1 MRVRRD
7 AATLIA
13 VTDDPYLAL
22 YSVAETRPVDRMHRH
37 DPNLAGLV
45 LEYVRTRLTFTDT
58 PLDHPQDPEP
68 IEQALAGF
76 IGDPYGR
83 DPREVLEAYVRH
95 IAANVLSTD
104 SPRFFGFIPAAPTKA
119 ALLFDTVVSI
129 ASLQG
134 CSWLEAS
141 GAIVAENQVLRWIAD
156 LAGLPAGAGGT
167 FVSGGSAANLS
178 ALAVAREVGRQR
190 TGAREVRIACSD
202 EAHSSVANACR
213 ILDIEPFVVPSDDHR
228 FTGAELQRALLAEDA
243 LDGHSPVVA
252 VVATAG
258 TTNAGI
264 VDDLRGLGEVARA
277 NGLWMHVD
285 GAYGGAAL
293 LSDQRWR
300 FDGLEL
306 ADSFITD
313 PHKWWFAP
321 FDCAALLYRDPAL
334 AAAVHTQ
341 HASYLD
347 PLHQS
352 DAVDLPNPTDLA
364 HHLSR
369 RARGLPLWFSLAV
382 HGTDAYV
389 GAVQHVIDLARQT
402 AELIEDCPHAELLR
416 PPELSVVLWRRP
428 GWQAEDYLRLQNDL
442 LTRQVAFATPTVWE
456 GEVVGRFALL
466 HPSTTIEMVG
476 AVLEAAG

>member
-1 MRVRRD
+1 MD
-7 AATLIA
+7 
-13 VTDDPYLAL
+13 DDPYLAHRL
-22 YSVAETRPVDRMHRH
+22 VRATRPADRMHQH
-37 DPNLAGLV
+37 DPHLAGLV
-45 LEYVRTRLTFTDT
+45 FEYVRTRLTFTDT
-58 PLDHPQDPEP
+58 PLDHPKPPEP
-68 IEQALAGF
+68 IIRALDGF
-76 IGDPYGR
+76 IDEYGR
-83 DPREVLEAYVRH
+83 DPREVLDAYVQH

-134 CSWLEAS
+134 CSFLEAS
-141 GAIVAENQVLRWIAD
+141 GALVAENQVLRWIAD
-156 LAGLPAGAGGT
+156 LAGMPESAGGT

-178 ALAVAREVGRQR
+178 ALAVAREIGRQR
-190 TGAREVRIACSD
+190 FGVREVRIACSD

-213 ILDIEPFVVPSDDHR
+213 ILDVEPFVVPSEDHR
-228 FTGAELQRALLAEDA
+228 FTGAGLKQA
-243 LDGHSPVVA
+243 LDAHEGPPVVA

-264 VDDLRGLGEVARA
+264 VDDLAGIAEVCRERD
-277 NGLWMHVD
+277 LWLHVD

-293 LSDQRWR
+293 LSDQKWR
-300 FDGLEL
+300 FDGLQH

-321 FDCAALLYRDPAL
+321 FDCAALLYRDPDQ
-334 AAAVHTQ
+334 AASVPTQ

-352 DAVDLPNPTDLA
+352 DHPEYWNPTDLA

-382 HGTDAYV
+382 HGTTAYRI
-389 GAVQHVIDLARQT
+389 AVQHVLDLT
-402 AELIEDCPHAELLR
+402 AEVAALVDESPHVELVR
-416 PPELSVVLWRRP
+416 EPGLSIVLWRRP
-428 GWQAEDYLRLQNDL
+428 GWGKEDYIDLQNRL
-442 LTRQVAFATPTVWE
+442 LAEQEAFATPTVWE
-456 GEVVGRFALL
+456 GEVIGRFALL
-466 HPSTTIEMVG
+466 HPSTTLEMVEV
-476 AVLEAAG
+476 VLDAAR

>member
-1 MRVRRD
+1 M
-7 AATLIA
+7 A
-13 VTDDPYLAL
+13 DDPYLSL
-22 YSVAETRPVDRMHRH
+22 YSVAETRPVDRMHRY

-45 LEYVRTRLTFTDT
+45 LEYVRTRLSFTDT
-58 PLDHPQDPEP
+58 PLDHPVGPEP
-68 IEQALAGF
+68 IEIALDGF

-141 GAIVAENQVLRWIAD
+141 GAIVAENQVLRWISD
-156 LAGLPAGAGGT
+156 VAGLPAGAGGT

-178 ALAVAREVGRQR
+178 ALAVAREAGRESF
-190 TGAREVRIACSD
+190 GVREVRIACSD
-202 EAHSSVANACR
+202 EVHSSVANACR
-213 ILDIEPFVVPSDDHR
+213 ILDIEPFVVATDDHR
-228 FTGAELQRALLAEDA
+228 LTGEALRRGLEAEDA
-243 LDGHSPVVA
+243 RPGAAPVVA

-264 VDDLRGLGEVARA
+264 VDDMRGIGEVARQR
-277 NGLWMHVD
+277 GMWMHVD

-293 LSDQRWR
+293 LSDERWR

-321 FDCAALLYRDPAL
+321 FDCAALIYRDPDR

-341 HASYLD
+341 HAGYLD

-352 DAVDLPNPTDLA
+352 DNPKYWNPTDLA

-369 RARGLPLWFSLAV
+369 RARGLPMWFSLAV
-382 HGTDAYV
+382 HGTDAYAA
-389 GAVQHVIDLARQT
+389 AVQQVIDLARET
-402 AELIEDCPHAELLR
+402 AALIEELPHVELVR
-416 PPELSVVLWRRP
+416 ETGLSIVLWRRP
-428 GWQAEDYLRLQNDL
+428 GWDRDDYLKLQDDL
-442 LTRQVAFATPTVWE
+442 LASQVAFATPTVWE

-476 AVLEAAG
+476 AVLDAAR

>member
-1 MRVRRD
+1 
-7 AATLIA
+7 
-13 VTDDPYLAL
+13 
-22 YSVAETRPVDRMHRH
+22 MHRY

-58 PLDHPQDPEP
+58 PLDHPSGPAP
-68 IEQALAGF
+68 IEEGLAGF

-83 DPREVLEAYVRH
+83 DPREVLEAYVRY

-156 LAGLPAGAGGT
+156 LAGLPDIAGGT

-178 ALAVAREVGRQR
+178 ALVVAREVGRQR
-190 TGAREVRIACSD
+190 FGVREVRVACSD

-213 ILDIEPFVVPSDDHR
+213 ILDVEPFVVPTDDHR
-228 FTGAELQRALLAEDA
+228 FTGEALSRALDA
-243 LDGHSPVVA
+243 YDGPPVVA
-252 VVATAG
+252 VVATSG

-264 VDDLRGLGEVARA
+264 VDDLRGIGEVSRER
-277 NGLWMHVD
+277 NLWMHVD

-321 FDCAALLYRDPAL
+321 FDCAALLYRDPDQ
-334 AAAVHTQ
+334 AASVHTQ

-352 DAVDLPNPTDLA
+352 DHPAYWNPTDLA

-382 HGTDAYV
+382 HGTDAYSA
-389 GAVQHVIDLARQT
+389 AVQHAIDLARQT
-402 AELIEDCPHAELLR
+402 AELIDELPHVELLR
-416 PPELSVVLWRRP
+416 EPGLSIVLWRRP
-428 GWQAEDYLRLQNDL
+428 GWIKDDYLRLQDEL
-442 LTRQVAFATPTVWE
+442 LAQQVAFATPTVWE

-466 HPSTTIEMVG
+466 HPSTTLDMVR
-476 AVLEAAG
+476 AVLDAAI

>member
-1 MRVRRD
+1 
-7 AATLIA
+7 
-13 VTDDPYLAL
+13 
-22 YSVAETRPVDRMHRH
+22 MHQH
-37 DPNLAGLV
+37 DPHLAGLV
-45 LEYVRTRLTFTDT
+45 FEYVRTRLTFTDT
-58 PLDHPQDPEP
+58 PLDHPKPPEP
-68 IEQALAGF
+68 IIRALDGF
-76 IGDPYGR
+76 IDEYGR
-83 DPREVLEAYVRH
+83 DPREVLDTYVQH

-134 CSWLEAS
+134 CSFLEAS

-156 LAGLPAGAGGT
+156 LAGMPDSAGGT

-178 ALAVAREVGRQR
+178 ALAVARDIGRQR
-190 TGAREVRIACSD
+190 VGVREVRIACSD

-213 ILDIEPFVVPSDDHR
+213 ILDVEPFVVPSEDHR
-228 FTGAELQRALLAEDA
+228 LTGAGLRQA
-243 LDGHSPVVA
+243 LDDYQGPPVVA

-264 VDDLRGLGEVARA
+264 IDDLAGIAEVCRERD
-277 NGLWMHVD
+277 LWLHVD

-293 LSDQRWR
+293 LSDQKWR
-300 FDGLEL
+300 FAGIEH

-321 FDCAALLYRDPAL
+321 FDCAALLYRDPDQ
-334 AAAVHTQ
+334 AASVHTQ

-352 DAVDLPNPTDLA
+352 DHPEFWNPTDLA

-382 HGTDAYV
+382 HGTTAYQI
-389 GAVQHVIDLARQT
+389 AVQHVLDLT
-402 AELIEDCPHAELLR
+402 AEVAALVEDSPHVELVR
-416 PPELSVVLWRRP
+416 EPGLSIVLWRRP
-428 GWQAEDYLRLQNDL
+428 GWGKADYLNLQNRL
-442 LTRQVAFATPTVWE
+442 LAEQVAFATPTVWE
-456 GEVVGRFALL
+456 GEVIGRFALL
-466 HPSTTIEMVG
+466 HPSTTLEMVEV
-476 AVLEAAG
+476 VLDAAR

>member
-1 MRVRRD
+1 M
-7 AATLIA
+7 TS
-13 VTDDPYLAL
+13 DDPYLAHH
-22 YSVAETRPVDRMHRH
+22 VVRETRPADRMHRY
-37 DPNLAGLV
+37 DPHLAGLV
-45 LEYVRTRLTFTDT
+45 FEYVRTRLSFTDT
-58 PLDHPQDPEP
+58 PLDNPLPPEP
-68 IEQALAGF
+68 IIEALEGF
-76 IGDPYGR
+76 IDDYGR
-83 DPREVLEAYVRH
+83 DPREVLDAYVGH

-156 LAGLPAGAGGT
+156 LAGMPESAGGT

-178 ALAVAREVGRQR
+178 ALAVAREIGRQR
-190 TGAREVRIACSD
+190 FGIREVRIACSD

-213 ILDIEPFVVPSDDHR
+213 ILDVEPFVVPTDDHR
-228 FTGAELQRALLAEDA
+228 FTGEALRAA
-243 LDGHSPVVA
+243 LDGPGGDSVVA
-252 VVATAG
+252 VVATSG

-264 VDDLRGLGEVARA
+264 VDDLAGISEVCRER
-277 NGLWMHVD
+277 NLWMHVD

-293 LSDQRWR
+293 LSDQKWR
-300 FDGLEL
+300 FAGLEH

-321 FDCAALLYRDPAL
+321 FDCAAVIYRDPDQ
-334 AAAVHTQ
+334 AASVHTQ

-352 DAVDLPNPTDLA
+352 DHPEFWNPTDLA

-382 HGTDAYV
+382 HGVHAYRH
-389 GAVQHVIDLARQT
+389 AVQHVLDLTQEVA
-402 AELIEDCPHAELLR
+402 ALVEAAPHVELIREPG
-416 PPELSVVLWRRP
+416 LSIVLWRRP
-428 GWQAEDYLRLQNDL
+428 GWGKDDYLRLQDEL
-442 LTRQVAFATPTVWE
+442 LAAQVAFATPTVWE
-456 GEVVGRFALL
+456 GEVIGRFALL
-466 HPSTTIEMVG
+466 HPSTTIEMVQ
-476 AVLEAAG
+476 AVLDAVR

>member
-1 MRVRRD
+1 M
-7 AATLIA
+7 A
-13 VTDDPYLAL
+13 VDDPYLAHH
-22 YSVAETRPVDRMHRH
+22 VVRETRPPDRMHQH
-37 DPNLAGLV
+37 DPHLAGLV
-45 LEYVRTRLTFTDT
+45 FEYVRTRLTFTDT
-58 PLDHPQDPEP
+58 PLDHPKPPEP
-68 IEQALAGF
+68 IMAALADF
-76 IGDPYGR
+76 IDEYGR
-83 DPREVLEAYVRH
+83 DPREVLDAYVDH
-95 IAANVLSTD
+95 IASNVLSTD

-156 LAGLPAGAGGT
+156 LAGMPDEAGGT

-178 ALAVAREVGRQR
+178 ALAVAREIGRQR
-190 TGAREVRIACSD
+190 FGVREVRIACSD

-213 ILDIEPFVVPSDDHR
+213 ILDVEPFVVATEDHR
-228 FTGAELQRALLAEDA
+228 FTGSALSAA
-243 LDGHSPVVA
+243 LDSHDGPPVVA

-264 VDDLRGLGEVARA
+264 VDDLEGISAVCRER
-277 NGLWMHVD
+277 NLWLHVD

-293 LSDQRWR
+293 LSDQKWR
-300 FDGLEL
+300 FAGLEH

-321 FDCAALLYRDPAL
+321 FDCAALLYRDPDQ
-334 AAAVHTQ
+334 AASVHTQ

-352 DAVDLPNPTDLA
+352 EHPEFWNPTDLA

-382 HGTDAYV
+382 YGTNAYRI
-389 GAVQHVIDLARQT
+389 AVQHVLDLT
-402 AELIEDCPHAELLR
+402 AQVAEMVDAAPHLELVRKPG
-416 PPELSVVLWRRP
+416 LSIVLWRRP
-428 GWQAEDYLRLQNDL
+428 GWTKDDYLRLQDRL
-442 LTRQVAFATPTVWE
+442 LADQVAFATPTVWE
-456 GEVVGRFALL
+456 GEVIGRFALL
-466 HPSTTIEMVG
+466 HPSTTLDMVRV
-476 AVLEAAG
+476 VLDAAR

>member
-1 MRVRRD
+1 M
-7 AATLIA
+7 
-13 VTDDPYLAL
+13 TDDPYLAL

-58 PLDHPQDPEP
+58 PLDHPVGPEP
-68 IEQALAGF
+68 IESALEGF

-156 LAGLPAGAGGT
+156 LAGLPAEAGGT

-178 ALAVAREVGRQR
+178 ALAVARESGRQR
-190 TGAREVRIACSD
+190 FGVREVRIACSD
-202 EAHSSVANACR
+202 ESHSSVANACR
-213 ILDIEPFVVPSDDHR
+213 ILDVEPFVVATDDHR
-228 FTGAELQRALLAEDA
+228 LTGAALRRALEAEDA
-243 LDGHSPVVA
+243 RPGAAPVVA
-252 VVATAG
+252 VVATSG

-264 VDDLRGLGEVARA
+264 VDDLRGIGEVARQRDM
-277 NGLWMHVD
+277 WMHVD

-293 LSDQRWR
+293 LSDERWR

-321 FDCAALLYRDPAL
+321 FDCAAVIYRDPDV

-352 DAVDLPNPTDLA
+352 DHPEYWNPTDLA

-369 RARGLPLWFSLAV
+369 RARGLPMWFSLAV
-382 HGTDAYV
+382 HGTDAYAA
-389 GAVQHVIDLARQT
+389 AVQHAIDLARET
-402 AELIEDCPHAELLR
+402 AALIEELPHVELIREPG
-416 PPELSVVLWRRP
+416 LSIVLWRRP
-428 GWQAEDYLRLQNDL
+428 GWGKDDYLRLQNEL
-442 LTRQVAFATPTVWE
+442 LASQVAFATPTVWE

-466 HPSTTIEMVG
+466 HPSTTIEMVS
-476 AVLEAAG
+476 AVLDAAG

>member
-1 MRVRRD
+1 M
-7 AATLIA
+7 
-13 VTDDPYLAL
+13 TDDPYLAL
-22 YSVAETRPVDRMHRH
+22 HAVTETRPPDRMHRY
-37 DPNLAGLV
+37 DPHLAGLV
-45 LEYVRTRLTFTDT
+45 LEYVRTRLTFSDT
-58 PLDHPQDPEP
+58 PLDHPSAPEP
-68 IEQALAGF
+68 IERALEGF
-76 IGDPYGR
+76 IDSYGR
-83 DPREVLEAYVRH
+83 DPREVLDAYVQH

-119 ALLFDTVVSI
+119 SLLFDTVVSI

-156 LAGLPAGAGGT
+156 LAGMPAGAGGT

-178 ALAVAREVGRQR
+178 ALAVAREIGRRRVGK
-190 TGAREVRIACSD
+190 REVRIACSD

-213 ILDIEPFVVPSDDHR
+213 ILDVEPLVIPTEDHR
-228 FTGAELQRALLAEDA
+228 LTGERLREA
-243 LDGHSPVVA
+243 LDAHEGAPVVA

-264 VDDLRGLGEVARA
+264 VDDLDGISAVCRER
-277 NGLWMHVD
+277 NLWLHVD

-293 LSDQRWR
+293 LSDQAWR
-300 FDGLEL
+300 FAGLEH

-321 FDCAALLYRDPAL
+321 FDCAALLYRDPDQ
-334 AAAVHTQ
+334 AASVHMQ

-352 DAVDLPNPTDLA
+352 DHPVYWNPTDLA

-382 HGTDAYV
+382 HGTDAYRA
-389 GAVQHVIDLARQT
+389 AVQHVLDLTQEVAQLIEET
-402 AELIEDCPHAELLR
+402 PHVELIRQPG
-416 PPELSVVLWRRP
+416 LSVVLWRRP
-428 GWQAEDYLRLQNDL
+428 GWTQDDYLALQNRL
-442 LTRQVAFATPTVWE
+442 LAEQVAFATPTVWE

-466 HPSTTIEMVG
+466 HPSTTLEMVQ
-476 AVLEAAG
+476 AVLDATR

>member
-1 MRVRRD
+1 
-7 AATLIA
+7 
-13 VTDDPYLAL
+13 
-22 YSVAETRPVDRMHRH
+22 MHRY

-58 PLDHPQDPEP
+58 PLDHPSGPAP
-68 IEQALAGF
+68 IEEGLAGF

-83 DPREVLEAYVRH
+83 DPREVLEAYVRY

-156 LAGLPAGAGGT
+156 LAGLPDIAGGT

-178 ALAVAREVGRQR
+178 ALVVAREVGRQR
-190 TGAREVRIACSD
+190 FGVREVRIACSD

-213 ILDIEPFVVPSDDHR
+213 ILDVEPFVVPTDDHR
-228 FTGAELQRALLAEDA
+228 FTGEALSRALDA
-243 LDGHSPVVA
+243 YDGPPVVA
-252 VVATAG
+252 VVATSG

-264 VDDLRGLGEVARA
+264 VDDLRGIGEVSRER
-277 NGLWMHVD
+277 NLWMHVD

-321 FDCAALLYRDPAL
+321 FDCAALLYRDPDQ
-334 AAAVHTQ
+334 AASVHTQ

-352 DAVDLPNPTDLA
+352 DHPAYWNPTDLA

-382 HGTDAYV
+382 HGTDAYSA
-389 GAVQHVIDLARQT
+389 AVQHAIDLARQT
-402 AELIEDCPHAELLR
+402 AELIDELPHVELLR
-416 PPELSVVLWRRP
+416 EPGLSIVLWRRP
-428 GWQAEDYLRLQNDL
+428 GWIKDDYLRLQDEL
-442 LTRQVAFATPTVWE
+442 LAQQVAFATPTVWE

-466 HPSTTIEMVG
+466 HPSTTLDMVR
-476 AVLEAAG
+476 AVLDAAI

>member
-1 MRVRRD
+1 MG
-7 AATLIA
+7 
-13 VTDDPYLAL
+13 TDDPYLAHH
-22 YSVAETRPVDRMHRH
+22 VIRETRPPDRMHQH
-37 DPNLAGLV
+37 DPHLAGLV
-45 LEYVRTRLTFTDT
+45 FEYVRTRLSFTDT
-58 PLDHPQDPEP
+58 PLDHPKPPEP
-68 IEQALAGF
+68 IMAALDGF
-76 IGDPYGR
+76 IDEYGR
-83 DPREVLEAYVRH
+83 DPREVLDAYVDH
-95 IAANVLSTD
+95 IASNILSTD

-156 LAGLPAGAGGT
+156 LAGMPASAGGT

-178 ALAVAREVGRQR
+178 ALAVAREIGRKR
-190 TGAREVRIACSD
+190 FGVREVRIACSD

-213 ILDIEPFVVPSDDHR
+213 ILDVEPFVVTTEDHR
-228 FTGAELQRALLAEDA
+228 FTGGALRAA
-243 LDGHSPVVA
+243 LDGYDGPPVVA
-252 VVATAG
+252 VVATSG

-264 VDDLRGLGEVARA
+264 VDDLEGIAAVCRER
-277 NGLWMHVD
+277 NLWMHVD

-293 LSDQRWR
+293 LSDQKWR
-300 FDGLEL
+300 FAGLEH

-321 FDCAALLYRDPAL
+321 FDCAAVLYRDPDE
-334 AAAVHTQ
+334 AASVHTQ

-352 DAVDLPNPTDLA
+352 EHPEYWNPTDLA

-382 HGTDAYV
+382 YGTTAYRI
-389 GAVQHVIDLARQT
+389 AVQHVLDLTQQV
-402 AELIEDCPHAELLR
+402 AEMVDEAPHLELVR
-416 PPELSVVLWRRP
+416 EPGLSIVLWRRP
-428 GWQAEDYLRLQNDL
+428 GWTKDDYLDLQNRL
-442 LTRQVAFATPTVWE
+442 LADQVAFATPTVWE
-456 GEVVGRFALL
+456 GEVIGRFALL
-466 HPSTTIEMVG
+466 HPSTTLDMVRV
-476 AVLEAAG
+476 VLDAAK

>member
-1 MRVRRD
+1 VR
-7 AATLIA
+7 
-13 VTDDPYLAL
+13 Y
-22 YSVAETRPVDRMHRH
+22 
-37 DPNLAGLV
+37 
-45 LEYVRTRLTFTDT
+45 
-58 PLDHPQDPEP
+58 
-68 IEQALAGF
+68 
-76 IGDPYGR
+76 
-83 DPREVLEAYVRH
+83 

-156 LAGLPAGAGGT
+156 LAGLPDIAGGT

-178 ALAVAREVGRQR
+178 ALVVAREVGRQR
-190 TGAREVRIACSD
+190 FGVREVRVACSD

-213 ILDIEPFVVPSDDHR
+213 ILDVEPFVVPTDDHR
-228 FTGAELQRALLAEDA
+228 FTGEALSRALDA
-243 LDGHSPVVA
+243 YDGPPVVA
-252 VVATAG
+252 VVATSG

-264 VDDLRGLGEVARA
+264 VDDLRGIGEVSRER
-277 NGLWMHVD
+277 NLWMHVD

-321 FDCAALLYRDPAL
+321 FDCAALLYRDPDQ
-334 AAAVHTQ
+334 AASVHTQ

-352 DAVDLPNPTDLA
+352 DHPAYWNPTDLA

-382 HGTDAYV
+382 HGTDAYSA
-389 GAVQHVIDLARQT
+389 AVQHAIDLARQT
-402 AELIEDCPHAELLR
+402 AELIDELPHVELLR
-416 PPELSVVLWRRP
+416 EPGLSIVLWRRP
-428 GWQAEDYLRLQNDL
+428 GWTKDDYLRLQDEL
-442 LTRQVAFATPTVWE
+442 LAQQVAFATPTVWE

-466 HPSTTIEMVG
+466 HPSTTLDMVR
-476 AVLEAAG
+476 AVLDAAI

>member
-1 MRVRRD
+1 MS
-7 AATLIA
+7 
-13 VTDDPYLAL
+13 DDPYLSL
-22 YSVAETRPVDRMHRH
+22 YSIAETRPVDRMHRY

-45 LEYVRTRLTFTDT
+45 LEYVRTRLSFTDT
-58 PLDHPQDPEP
+58 PLDHPSDPEP
-68 IEQALAGF
+68 IEEGLEGF
-76 IGDPYGR
+76 IDQYGR
-83 DPREVLEAYVRH
+83 DPREVLEGYVRY

-141 GAIVAENQVLRWIAD
+141 GAIVAENQVLRWMAE
-156 LAGLPAGAGGT
+156 LAGLPDSAGGT
-167 FVSGGSAANLS
+167 FVSGGTIANLS
-178 ALAVAREVGRQR
+178 ALAVAREIGRQR
-190 TGAREVRIACSD
+190 FGAREVRIACSD

-213 ILDIEPFVVPSDDHR
+213 ILDVEPFVVPSDDHR
-228 FTGAELQRALLAEDA
+228 LTGEGLRRALDDYQSGSGAP
-243 LDGHSPVVA
+243 PVVA

-264 VDDLRGLGEVARA
+264 VDDLRGVGEVSRERD
-277 NGLWMHVD
+277 LWMHVD

-293 LSDQRWR
+293 LSDERWR
-300 FDGLEL
+300 FDGLGL

-321 FDCAALLYRDPAL
+321 LDCAALIYRDPDQ
-334 AAAVHTQ
+334 AASVHTQ
-341 HASYLD
+341 RASYLD

-352 DAVDLPNPTDLA
+352 EHPVYWNPTDLA

-382 HGTDAYV
+382 HGTDAYT
-389 GAVQHVIDLARQT
+389 AAIQRSIDLARQT
-402 AELIEDCPHAELLR
+402 AELIEDLPHVELLR
-416 PPELSVVLWRRP
+416 EPGLSIVLWRRP
-428 GWQAEDYLRLQNDL
+428 GWGKEDYLRLQNEL
-442 LTRQVAFATPTVWE
+442 LAEQVAFATPTVWE

-466 HPSTTIEMVG
+466 HPSTTIEMVE
-476 AVLEAAG
+476 AVLEATQ

>member
-1 MRVRRD
+1 
-7 AATLIA
+7 
-13 VTDDPYLAL
+13 
-22 YSVAETRPVDRMHRH
+22 MHRY

-58 PLDHPQDPEP
+58 PLDHPSGPAP
-68 IEQALAGF
+68 IEEGLAGF

-83 DPREVLEAYVRH
+83 DPREVLEAYVRY

-156 LAGLPAGAGGT
+156 LAGLPDIAGGT

-178 ALAVAREVGRQR
+178 ALVVAREVGRQR
-190 TGAREVRIACSD
+190 FGVREVRIACSD

-213 ILDIEPFVVPSDDHR
+213 ILDVEPFVVPTDDHR
-228 FTGAELQRALLAEDA
+228 FTGEALSRALDA
-243 LDGHSPVVA
+243 YDGPPVVA
-252 VVATAG
+252 VVATSG

-264 VDDLRGLGEVARA
+264 VDDLRGIGEVSRER
-277 NGLWMHVD
+277 NLWMHVD

-321 FDCAALLYRDPAL
+321 FDCAALLYRDPDQ
-334 AAAVHTQ
+334 AASVHTQ

-352 DAVDLPNPTDLA
+352 DHPAYWNPTDLA

-382 HGTDAYV
+382 HGTDAYSA
-389 GAVQHVIDLARQT
+389 AVQHAIDLAQQT
-402 AELIEDCPHAELLR
+402 AELIDELPHVELLR
-416 PPELSVVLWRRP
+416 EPGLSIVLWRRP
-428 GWQAEDYLRLQNDL
+428 GWTKDDYLRLQDEL
-442 LTRQVAFATPTVWE
+442 LAQQVAFATPTVWE

-466 HPSTTIEMVG
+466 HPSTTLDMVR
-476 AVLEAAG
+476 AVLDAAI

>member
-1 MRVRRD
+1 MS
-7 AATLIA
+7 
-13 VTDDPYLAL
+13 DDPYLAL
-22 YSVAETRPVDRMHRH
+22 YSIAETRPVDRMHRY

-45 LEYVRTRLTFTDT
+45 LEYVRTRLSFTDT
-58 PLDHPQDPEP
+58 PLDNPGPPEP
-68 IEQALAGF
+68 IEAGLEGF
-76 IGDPYGR
+76 MDPFGR
-83 DPREVLEAYVRH
+83 DPREVLEGYVRF
-95 IAANVLSTD
+95 IATNVLSTD

-141 GAIVAENQVLRWIAD
+141 GALVAENQVLRWIAD
-156 LAGLPAGAGGT
+156 LAGLPAAAGGT

-178 ALAVAREVGRQR
+178 ALAVARDIGRQR
-190 TGAREVRIACSD
+190 FGVREVRIACSD

-213 ILDIEPFVVPSDDHR
+213 ILDVETFVVPTEDHR
-228 FTGAELQRALLAEDA
+228 FTGEGLRQALQSYG
-243 LDGHSPVVA
+243 DGPPVVA
-252 VVATAG
+252 VVATSG

-264 VDDLRGLGEVARA
+264 VDDLRGIGEVARER
-277 NGLWMHVD
+277 NLWMHVD

-293 LSDQRWR
+293 LSDERWR

-321 FDCAALLYRDPAL
+321 FDCAALLYRDPAQ
-334 AAAVHTQ
+334 AATVHTQ

-347 PLHQS
+347 PLHLGDEQTR
-352 DAVDLPNPTDLA
+352 PNPTDLA

-369 RARGLPLWFSLAV
+369 RARGLPLWFSVAV
-382 HGTDAYV
+382 HGTDAYEA
-389 GAVQHVIDLARQT
+389 AVQSSIDLAKEV
-402 AELIEDCPHAELLR
+402 AALIDELPHVELIREPG
-416 PPELSVVLWRRP
+416 LSIVLWRRP
-428 GWQAEDYLRLQNDL
+428 GWTKVDYLRLQDEL
-442 LTRQVAFATPTVWE
+442 LAQQVAFATPTVWE

-466 HPSTTIEMVG
+466 HPSTTLDMVE
-476 AVLEAAG
+476 AVLEAAR

>member
-1 MRVRRD
+1 MS
-7 AATLIA
+7 I
-13 VTDDPYLAL
+13 DPYLAHH
-22 YSVAETRPVDRMHRH
+22 VVRETRPADRMHSH
-37 DPNLAGLV
+37 DPHLAGLV

-58 PLDHPQDPEP
+58 PLDNPSRPEP
-68 IEQALAGF
+68 IMAALDGF
-76 IGDPYGR
+76 IDEYGR
-83 DPREVLEAYVRH
+83 DPREVLDAYVAQ
-95 IAANVLSTD
+95 IASNVLSTD

-156 LAGLPAGAGGT
+156 LAGLPETAAGT
-167 FVSGGSAANLS
+167 FVSGGSTANLS
-178 ALAVAREVGRQR
+178 ALAVAREIGRQR
-190 TGAREVRIACSD
+190 FGVREVRIACSD
-202 EAHSSVANACR
+202 EAHSSVANALR
-213 ILDIEPFVVPSDDHR
+213 ILDVEPLVVAADDHR
-228 FTGAELQRALLAEDA
+228 FTGPALRAA
-243 LDGHSPVVA
+243 LEHYEGPPVVA

-264 VDDLRGLGEVARA
+264 VDDLDGIAAVCREH
-277 NGLWMHVD
+277 NLWLHVD

-300 FDGLEL
+300 FAGLEH

-321 FDCAALLYRDPAL
+321 FDCAALLYRDPDQ
-334 AAAVHTQ
+334 AASVHTQ

-352 DAVDLPNPTDLA
+352 EHPEFWNPTDLA

-382 HGTDAYV
+382 HGTHAYRA
-389 GAVQHVIDLARQT
+389 AVQHVLDLADQVAALVADT
-402 AELIEDCPHAELLR
+402 PHLELVREPG
-416 PPELSVVLWRRP
+416 LSIVLWRRP
-428 GWQAEDYLRLQNDL
+428 GWTREDYLDLQNRL
-442 LTRQVAFATPTVWE
+442 LAEQLAFATPTVWE
-456 GEVVGRFALL
+456 GEVIGRFALL
-466 HPSTTIEMVG
+466 HPSTTLDMVQV
-476 AVLEAAG
+476 VLDATR

>member
-1 MRVRRD
+1 
-7 AATLIA
+7 
-13 VTDDPYLAL
+13 
-22 YSVAETRPVDRMHRH
+22 MHRY

-58 PLDHPQDPEP
+58 PLDHPSGPAP
-68 IEQALAGF
+68 IEEGLAGF

-83 DPREVLEAYVRH
+83 DPREVLEAYVRY

-156 LAGLPAGAGGT
+156 LAGLPDIAGGT

-178 ALAVAREVGRQR
+178 ALVVAREVGRQR
-190 TGAREVRIACSD
+190 FGVREVRIACSD

-213 ILDIEPFVVPSDDHR
+213 ILDVEPFVVPTDDHR
-228 FTGAELQRALLAEDA
+228 FTGEALSRALDA
-243 LDGHSPVVA
+243 YDGPPVVA
-252 VVATAG
+252 VVATSG

-264 VDDLRGLGEVARA
+264 VDDLRGIGEVSRER
-277 NGLWMHVD
+277 NLWMHVD

-321 FDCAALLYRDPAL
+321 FDCAALLYRDPDQ
-334 AAAVHTQ
+334 AASVHTQ

-352 DAVDLPNPTDLA
+352 DHPAYWNPTDLA

-382 HGTDAYV
+382 HGTDAYSA
-389 GAVQHVIDLARQT
+389 AVQHAIDLAQQT
-402 AELIEDCPHAELLR
+402 AELIDELPHVELLR
-416 PPELSVVLWRRP
+416 EPGLSIVLWRRP
-428 GWQAEDYLRLQNDL
+428 GWIKDDYLRLQDEL
-442 LTRQVAFATPTVWE
+442 LAQQVAFATPTVWE

-466 HPSTTIEMVG
+466 HPSTTLDMVR
-476 AVLEAAG
+476 AVLDAAI

>member
-1 MRVRRD
+1 M
-7 AATLIA
+7 
-13 VTDDPYLAL
+13 
-22 YSVAETRPVDRMHRH
+22 
-37 DPNLAGLV
+37 
-45 LEYVRTRLTFTDT
+45 RTRLTFTDT
-58 PLDHPQDPEP
+58 PLDHPKPPEP
-68 IEQALAGF
+68 IIRALDGF
-76 IGDPYGR
+76 IDEYGR
-83 DPREVLEAYVRH
+83 DPREVLDTYVAH
-95 IAANVLSTD
+95 IATNVLSTD

-134 CSWLEAS
+134 CSFLEAS

-156 LAGLPAGAGGT
+156 LAGMPDSAGGT

-178 ALAVAREVGRQR
+178 ALAVARDIGRQR
-190 TGAREVRIACSD
+190 VGVREVRIACSD

-213 ILDIEPFVVPSDDHR
+213 ILDVEPFVVPSEDHR
-228 FTGAELQRALLAEDA
+228 LTGAGLRQA
-243 LDGHSPVVA
+243 LDDYQGPPVVA

-264 VDDLRGLGEVARA
+264 IDDLAGIAEVCRERD
-277 NGLWMHVD
+277 LWLHVD

-293 LSDQRWR
+293 LSDQKWR
-300 FDGLEL
+300 FAGIEH

-321 FDCAALLYRDPAL
+321 FDCAALLYRDPDQ
-334 AAAVHTQ
+334 AASVHTQ

-352 DAVDLPNPTDLA
+352 DHPEFWNPTDLA

-382 HGTDAYV
+382 HGTTAYQI
-389 GAVQHVIDLARQT
+389 AVQHVLDLT
-402 AELIEDCPHAELLR
+402 AEVAALVEDSPHVELVR
-416 PPELSVVLWRRP
+416 EPGLSIVLWRRP
-428 GWQAEDYLRLQNDL
+428 GWGKADYLNLQNRL
-442 LTRQVAFATPTVWE
+442 LAEQVAFATPTVWE
-456 GEVVGRFALL
+456 GEVIGRFALL
-466 HPSTTIEMVG
+466 HPSTTLEMVEV
-476 AVLEAAG
+476 VLDAAR

>member
-1 MRVRRD
+1 
-7 AATLIA
+7 
-13 VTDDPYLAL
+13 
-22 YSVAETRPVDRMHRH
+22 MHRY

-58 PLDHPQDPEP
+58 PLDHPSGPAP
-68 IEQALAGF
+68 IEEGLAGF

-83 DPREVLEAYVRH
+83 DPREVLEAYVRY

-156 LAGLPAGAGGT
+156 LAGLPDIAGGT

-178 ALAVAREVGRQR
+178 ALVVAREVGRQR
-190 TGAREVRIACSD
+190 FGVREVRIACSD

-213 ILDIEPFVVPSDDHR
+213 ILDVEPFVVPTDDHR
-228 FTGAELQRALLAEDA
+228 FTGEALSRALDA
-243 LDGHSPVVA
+243 YDGPPVVA
-252 VVATAG
+252 VVATSG

-264 VDDLRGLGEVARA
+264 VDDLRGIGEVSRER
-277 NGLWMHVD
+277 NLWMHVD

-321 FDCAALLYRDPAL
+321 FDCAALLYRDPDQ
-334 AAAVHTQ
+334 AASVHTQ

-352 DAVDLPNPTDLA
+352 DHPAYWNPTDLA

-382 HGTDAYV
+382 HGTDAYSA
-389 GAVQHVIDLARQT
+389 AVQHAIDLARQT
-402 AELIEDCPHAELLR
+402 AELIDELPHVELLR
-416 PPELSVVLWRRP
+416 EPGLSIVLWRRP
-428 GWQAEDYLRLQNDL
+428 GWTKDDYLRLQDEL
-442 LTRQVAFATPTVWE
+442 LAQQVAFATPTVWE

-466 HPSTTIEMVG
+466 HPSTTLDMVR
-476 AVLEAAG
+476 AVLDAAI

>member
-1 MRVRRD
+1 MG
-7 AATLIA
+7 I
-13 VTDDPYLAL
+13 DPYVDLHL
-22 YSVAETRPVDRMHRH
+22 VRETRPADRMHQH
-37 DPNLAGLV
+37 DPHLAGLV
-45 LEYVRTRLTFTDT
+45 FEYVRTRLTFTDT
-58 PLDHPQDPEP
+58 PLDHPLPPEP
-68 IEQALAGF
+68 IMAALEGF
-76 IGDPYGR
+76 IDEYGR
-83 DPREVLEAYVRH
+83 DPREVLDAYVQH

-156 LAGLPAGAGGT
+156 LAGMPETAAGT

-178 ALAVAREVGRQR
+178 ALAVAREIGRQR
-190 TGAREVRIACSD
+190 FGVREVRIACSD
-202 EAHSSVANACR
+202 EVHSSVANACR
-213 ILDIEPFVVPSDDHR
+213 ILDVEPFVVSTDDHR
-228 FTGAELQRALLAEDA
+228 FTGAALQSALEGYSADEP
-243 LDGHSPVVA
+243 PVVA

-264 VDDLRGLGEVARA
+264 VDDLAGISAVCRDR
-277 NGLWMHVD
+277 NLWLHVD

-300 FDGLEL
+300 FDGLEH

-321 FDCAALLYRDPAL
+321 FDCAAVLYRDPDE
-334 AAAVHTQ
+334 AASVHTQ

-352 DAVDLPNPTDLA
+352 DHPEFWNPTDLA

-382 HGTDAYV
+382 YGTTAYRI
-389 GAVQHVIDLARQT
+389 AVQHVLDLAREV
-402 AELIEDCPHAELLR
+402 ADLVDASPHVELVREPG
-416 PPELSVVLWRRP
+416 LSIVLWRRP
-428 GWQAEDYLRLQNDL
+428 GWTKQDYLDLQNRL
-442 LTRQVAFATPTVWE
+442 LAEQLAFATPTVWE
-456 GEVVGRFALL
+456 GEVIGRFALL
-466 HPSTTIEMVG
+466 HPSTTIEMVQT
-476 AVLEAAG
+476 VLDAAR